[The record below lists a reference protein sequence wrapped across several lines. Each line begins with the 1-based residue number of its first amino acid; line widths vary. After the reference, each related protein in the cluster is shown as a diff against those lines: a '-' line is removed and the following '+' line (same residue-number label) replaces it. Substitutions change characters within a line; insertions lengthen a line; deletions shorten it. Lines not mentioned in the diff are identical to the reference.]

1 MVKLIRVLSVKK
13 YLSYR
18 FTVVFLLPL
27 LFLTGLIATPG
38 YAQPGAATGEHHLS
52 NNITQ
57 SPAGNFADLNPISD
71 SPAVPTWLVQ
81 SGIPVLDEEPL
92 EVDKK
97 PEEKQKTVEPVTRQL
112 PIWGEKVR
120 TKGFDLPLPFGVGA
134 NLVFMD
140 QGIQLRNV
148 KVGIGDPSFEVSG
161 LAFSD
166 ARSHDRAVTGR
177 LDVWLLPFANIYG
190 IFGAVN
196 GESELDLDIGS
207 VTGSLPPIGLPPI
220 FEPGTTIDLNI
231 DYNGTTYG
239 GGMTLVGGYKDFF
252 GSLDANYTYSN
263 IDIVDGKITAYTIS
277 PRVGLLVDS
286 SKIPGSLALWVGAM
300 YMRYRQTI
308 TDDINLQEIDPRLP
322 SVELNFKLDV
332 KNDQPWNFL
341 FGGQWEITKRWQFT
355 AEGGVGD
362 RKQLITSLFFRF

>member
-1 MVKLIRVLSVKK
+1 VVKLICVLSVTKF
-13 YLSYR
+13 LSHR
-18 FTVVFLLPL
+18 FTVILLLPL
-27 LFLTGLIATPG
+27 LFLAGLIAIPG
-38 YAQPGAATGEHHLS
+38 YAQSGTATGEHRFSDHLS
-52 NNITQ
+52 P
-57 SPAGNFADLNPISD
+57 SPAGNLAELNPISN
-71 SPAVPTWLVQ
+71 SRAGSTGLAQ
-81 SGIPVLDEEPL
+81 SGIPVLDEDPL

-97 PEEKQKTVEPVTRQL
+97 PQEKQKSVEPLTRQL
-112 PIWGEKVR
+112 PIWGEKAR
-120 TKGFDLPLPFGVGA
+120 AKGYDLPLPFGAGA

-140 QGIQLRNV
+140 QGIQIRNV
-148 KVGIGDPSFEVSG
+148 KVGIGDPIFEVSG

-166 ARSHDRAVTGR
+166 ARSHDAAVTGR
-177 LDVWLLPFANIYG
+177 LDVWLLPFVNIYG

-207 VTGSLPPIGLPPI
+207 VTGALPPIGLPPI

-239 GGMTLVGGYKDFF
+239 GGMTLVGGYKNFF
-252 GSLDANYTYSN
+252 GSVDANYTFSN
-263 IDIVDGKITAYTIS
+263 IDVVDGEIKTYTVT
-277 PRVGLLVDS
+277 PRVGWLVDS
-286 SKIPGSLALWVGAM
+286 TKIPGSLALWVGAM

-322 SVELNFKLDV
+322 SVNLDFKLDV

-355 AEGGVGD
+355 VEGGIGD
-362 RKQLITSLFFRF
+362 RKQLITGLFFRF